1 MRIISFVFLLLC
13 SFILGCKAGTNFPKA
28 LSFREVEV
36 PKDKAQNFR
45 EVEVLK
51 DSVAERMLLYQR
63 NNGGWPQPGGDPIN
77 YNNILS
83 ESLKISLL
91 ADKNKLD
98 ATIDD
103 KATTREINALVSA
116 YKKTQNSVYLKAAEN
131 GIKYLLTAQNTAGGW
146 GQFFPD
152 TSGYHKHITYN
163 DQAMMD
169 VMWIF
174 KNITEGKNDF
184 DAVKTLIAQAKAAMT
199 KGIDCILKT
208 QYVQHGKLTAWCA
221 QHDRKTLLP
230 AKARAFE
237 LASLSGNESVGIVQ
251 FLMAIDNPSPE
262 IKRAITSAVAWLE
275 SVKIVGIRV
284 DNIVDAS
291 QPKGKDRIVVA
302 DPSSTLWARFYNLD
316 TNKPFFTG
324 RDSVPRATLAE
335 IENERRVGYAY
346 YGNWP
351 AKLLSTEYPNWVQ
364 KWGNK

>member
-1 MRIISFVFLLLC
+1 MRVLSFVLLLLC
-13 SFILGCKAGTNFPKA
+13 GFILGCKAGTNFPKA

-36 PKDKAQNFR
+36 
-45 EVEVLK
+45 VK

-77 YNNILS
+77 YNLSLTDGQKATLLS
-83 ESLKISLL
+83 EKG
-91 ADKNKLD
+91 KLD

-116 YKKTQNSVYLKAAEN
+116 YKKTQNTTYLKAAEN
-131 GIKYLLTAQNTAGGW
+131 GIKYLLTAQNSAGGW

-184 DAVKTLIAQAKAAMT
+184 DAVKTLIPQAKAAMT

-221 QHDRKTLLP
+221 QHDRRTLLP

-251 FLMAIDNPSPE
+251 FLMTIDNPSPE
-262 IKRAITSAVAWLE
+262 IKRAIQAAVAWLE

-284 DNIVDAS
+284 DNIVDVS

-302 DPSSTLWARFYNLD
+302 DPNSTLWARFYNLD

-351 AKLLSTEYPNWVQ
+351 AKLLSTEYPNWLQ
-364 KWGNK
+364 KWGK